1 MLMNYYMSFMH
12 VASFEITFVMIL
24 NPLFVPFWMAGKSNN
39 KFAEVNMDQRL
50 VFPC

>member
-1 MLMNYYMSFMH
+1 MNYYMSFMH
-12 VASFEITFVMIL
+12 VASFEITLEMIL
-24 NPLFVPFWMAGKSNN
+24 NPLFMPLWMAGKS